1 MSHPLSSSS
10 SSSSSPWADDSG
22 QVDPALSPPLCS
34 TPPLGSCELDLYP
47 YSAFPELP
55 HTSLPPSICR
65 PDCALHIDSSP
76 LSSSTEPTLSA
87 LPASPPLSSIS
98 APPPPSRKRRVR
110 GLTEEQRTARRRS
123 LHRDIDATRRSRE
136 AAAISRLHGLLQGH
150 KQALLIE
157 DDRGVRSAKSAGAG
171 RVRVLEQC
179 AEVIERLQSMRQ
191 AMERASNAKDQQLRI
206 LADHLHSVA
215 AAHAQSTLACID
227 CSPSS
232 DSLHC
237 EDSSTSASASP
248 STSTSSSSSPLSALP
263 APLSATLS
271 HLHRSSSLRAD
282 STLGSSSLC
291 VLVKLMPSSVLVS
304 ASARFCQQSGY
315 REQDLV
321 GTTMTQEVRP
331 GTCPLLMQRGGG
343 DRGEEGWGRGGAT
356 AARCAAVWTK

>member
-1 MSHPLSSSS
+1 M
-10 SSSSSPWADDSG
+10 
-22 QVDPALSPPLCS
+22 
-34 TPPLGSCELDLYP
+34 
-47 YSAFPELP
+47 
-55 HTSLPPSICR
+55 
-65 PDCALHIDSSP
+65 
-76 LSSSTEPTLSA
+76 
-87 LPASPPLSSIS
+87 
-98 APPPPSRKRRVR
+98 R

-343 DRGEEGWGRGGAT
+343 DRGEEGWGRGGPQQRAVQQYGRSEKLLMALLSGEVERVEQRWRCVLANGQQYEVPAFWSASLCTQLT
-356 AARCAAVWTK
+356 AHTPVPPLPSSPPPPLPSLTVLDPMPMCCGQLG